1 MNQHK
6 AQSWQA
12 RNIAYFLVS
21 VALLFLLRSLWT
33 FPIEHGDA
41 VQKYFYSAEILRSGD
56 WGILLQNHHTMRW
69 AAMLPQTALTWLLG
83 TRYEVFFIL
92 PLLMFSLCVVLIIF
106 SMRKILNYSQQLL
119 LAVILFVDPQGIEA
133 SVQLLN
139 APFAVFFA
147 IAGVLLLIY
156 QGQRR
161 NLAVMFSA
169 VLFFI
174 AYGAHVTYLSLAVG
188 GFVWLLLFQRKP
200 SRAAVFSGTIL
211 LLLVTEILVFNYLS
225 DWQLT
230 MGRLEL
236 LANGKHVKRVMDS
249 VDSGGVVNLLG
260 RWLNLSLV
268 DILLCLVFF
277 VAGPWLIM
285 QKKVGKHIPVFIEC
299 IYVVGLSFA
308 FAITFAI
315 VSIDPIKPAMSM
327 RPMYLTPFLSFT
339 AIIAVFLWSDLVS
352 LLRAKRHSLLVSVAN
367 LVCAAVLVV
376 FSTYYV
382 AATIGFNGFIWKANS
397 EYIDFSKRFQQ
408 GELLLT
414 GQRKTVYRMIAL
426 FKHPVKT
433 LNRESGISVVDPSPD
448 ALCVV
453 RLKKIPLQSN
463 YQDCVK

>member
-12 RNIAYFLVS
+12 GNIAFFLVS

-56 WGILLQNHHTMRW
+56 WGTLLHNHHTMRW

-106 SMRKILNYSQQLL
+106 SMRKILNFSQQLL
-119 LAVILFVDPQGIEA
+119 LAVILFVDPRGVEA

-139 APFAVFFA
+139 APFAVFFT
-147 IAGVLLLIY
+147 IAGVLLLVY
-156 QGQRR
+156 QGHRR
-161 NLAVMFSA
+161 NLAVMFAA

-200 SRAAVFSGTIL
+200 SRAAIFGGTIL

-236 LANGKHVKRVMDS
+236 LANGKHVQRV
-249 VDSGGVVNLLG
+249 VDSDSSGGIAQLLG
-260 RWLNLSLV
+260 RWLNLSLP
-268 DILLCLVFF
+268 DILLSLAFLA
-277 VAGPWLIM
+277 AGPWLIM
-285 QKKVGKHIPVFIEC
+285 QKKAGRYIPVLIEC
-299 IYVVGLSFA
+299 IYVVGLCFA

-315 VSIDPIKPAMSM
+315 VSIDPIRPAMSL
-327 RPMYLTPFLSFT
+327 RPMYLTPFLSFA
-339 AIIAVFLWSDLVS
+339 AIIAVFFWSDLTS
-352 LLRAKRHSLLVSVAN
+352 LLQAKRHSLLVSVAN
-367 LVCAAVLVV
+367 LVFTAALVV

-382 AATIGFNGFIWKANS
+382 ARAIGFNGFIWKANS
-397 EYIDFSKRFQQ
+397 EYNDFSERFQQ
-408 GELLLT
+408 GELILT
-414 GQRKTVYRMIAL
+414 GRRKTVYRMIAL
-426 FKHPVKT
+426 FNRPVKT
-433 LNRESGISVVDPSPD
+433 LNRESGISVVNPAPG
-448 ALCVV
+448 AMCVM
-453 RLKKIPLQSN
+453 RLKKTPLQLN
-463 YQDCVK
+463 YEICEK